1 MNKIK
6 TFHGGILSLLR
17 DEVNN
22 FAEKHKII
30 NTSICTEK
38 HGYDVYYT
46 ILVLYEE
53 N

>member
-6 TFHGGILSLLR
+6 TFQGSTLSFLQS
-17 DEVNN
+17 EVNN

-38 HGYDVYYT
+38 YGYDIYYT
-46 ILVLYEE
+46 IVALYEE
-53 N
+53 D

>member
-17 DEVNN
+17 DEVNS

-30 NTSICTEK
+30 NTSICVEQ
-38 HGYDVYYT
+38 HGYNTYYT

-53 N
+53 

>member
-6 TFHGGILSLLR
+6 TFQGSTLSFLQS
-17 DEVNN
+17 EVNN

-38 HGYDVYYT
+38 YGYDIYYT
-46 ILVLYEE
+46 IVVLYEE

>member
-17 DEVNN
+17 DEVNS
-22 FAEKHKII
+22 FAERHKII

-38 HGYDVYYT
+38 YGTNVYYT

-53 N
+53 G

>member
-6 TFHGGILSLLR
+6 TFHGCVLSLLC
-17 DEVNN
+17 DEVNS

-53 N
+53 G

>member
-6 TFHGGILSLLR
+6 TFQGSTLSFIQS
-17 DEVNN
+17 EVNN

-30 NTSICTEK
+30 NTSICTEMP
-38 HGYDVYYT
+38 GYIVYYT

-53 N
+53 

>member
-6 TFHGGILSLLR
+6 TFHGGTLSIVQS
-17 DEVNN
+17 EVNN

-30 NTSICTEK
+30 NASICTEK
-38 HGYDVYYT
+38 HGYDVYYN

-53 N
+53 

>member
-6 TFHGGILSLLR
+6 TFHGGTLSIVQS
-17 DEVNN
+17 EVNK
-22 FAEKHKII
+22 FAEKNKII
-30 NTSICTEK
+30 NASICTEK

-46 ILVLYEE
+46 ILVVYEE

>member
-6 TFHGGILSLLR
+6 TFHGSLLSIVQK
-17 DEVNN
+17 EVNN

-38 HGYDVYYT
+38 YGYDIYYT
-46 ILVLYEE
+46 IVVLYEE

>member
-6 TFHGGILSLLR
+6 TFHGSILSLLQS
-17 DEVNN
+17 EVNN

-38 HGYDVYYT
+38 IGYSIYYT
-46 ILVLYEE
+46 IVVVYEE
-53 N
+53 

>member
-6 TFHGGILSLLR
+6 TFHGCVLSFLR
-17 DEVNN
+17 DEVNS
-22 FAEKHKII
+22 FAENHKVI

-38 HGYDVYYT
+38 HGYSIYYT

-53 N
+53 